1 MLTSRSNAGFTMVEV
16 IVALVILSAA
26 VLGLAASASSLT
38 TNASRA
44 ELRTMALYSVTH
56 RIAIIELDTRYADLD
71 SLYAATE
78 SNVLTVPGYT
88 RTTVVDHFTPTS
100 PAADYKV
107 VTVSVSGPML
117 PTPVTRRLLVAAP

>member
-1 MLTSRSNAGFTMVEV
+1 MLTSRSNGGFTMVEV

-56 RIAIIELDTRYADLD
+56 RIAIIELDMRYAALD
-71 SLYAATE
+71 SLYAATA
-78 SNVLTVPGYT
+78 S
-88 RTTVVDHFTPTS
+88 
-100 PAADYKV
+100 
-107 VTVSVSGPML
+107 
-117 PTPVTRRLLVAAP
+117 